1 MLCKIFNCETSKYMD
16 MYILKKETFEAFY
29 MDHFDEF
36 LSFTLSRVGDRDIS
50 VDICQ
55 ECFIKT
61 LEQVHRETIIETPR
75 GYMYTLLRNRIIDF
89 YRKKKSISLDS
100 YTETG
105 GDILDDQKPADR
117 IYYQKMIDTL
127 EQLPDT
133 YRDIIIMR
141 FVMDLSVSD
150 IAERLGL
157 PENTVSVRIYRGKE
171 LAMQLLSVFK
181 E

>member
-1 MLCKIFNCETSKYMD
+1 
-16 MYILKKETFEAFY
+16 MYTLTNANFEEFY

-36 LSFTLSRVGDRDIS
+36 LSFTTSRVSDKDIAI
-50 VDICQ
+50 DICQ

-61 LEQVHRETIIETPR
+61 LEHIHRGNIIETPR
-75 GYMYTLLRNRIIDF
+75 GYVYTLLRNRIIDF
-89 YRKKKSISLDS
+89 YRKKKTVSLDD

-105 GDILDDQKPADR
+105 GDVLDEEKPTDR
-117 IYYQKMIDTL
+117 IYYQRLIDKL
-127 EQLPDT
+127 GELPDT

-141 FVMDLSVSD
+141 FVMDLSVTD

-157 PENTVSVRIYRGKE
+157 PENTVSVRIFRGKE
-171 LAMQLLSVFK
+171 LAMQLLSAFK